1 MHDAVARREEGAYRE
16 YVTDDQQRQRGVRST
31 GRQRGMR
38 FTSLAPRTGAGTLP
52 AMSGSRERWEIEV
65 GPLFDGR
72 RLDQFLAHKLP
83 ELSRTYIQR
92 LIEQGEVLV
101 DGESVRRSFRV
112 SVCQSVELNL
122 PELQSCEVQ
131 AEDIPLDIVHQDE
144 DLLVVHK
151 PAGMVVH
158 PTTHD
163 RSGTL
168 VHALLWHV
176 KDLSGIN
183 GVERPGIVHRIDKDT
198 SGLLVVAKNDRAHQ
212 HLSDQFR
219 AHSSD
224 RLYVAICCGGH
235 PVPQEGTISTS
246 IGRDPR
252 DRKRMATVGFGGKH
266 AITHYRVVE
275 DYGAFAMVE
284 CSLETGRTHQIR
296 VHLSEQGHPLLADP
310 VYGGMKKRWLPLEPT
325 LRALLAPLR
334 GQLLHAATL
343 GFIHPATDRYV
354 GFRCDPPPALMG
366 VIRAL
371 RESAGLDPEAPG
383 PWDRIG
389 PATFGRRLV

>member
-1 MHDAVARREEGAYRE
+1 
-16 YVTDDQQRQRGVRST
+16 
-31 GRQRGMR
+31 
-38 FTSLAPRTGAGTLP
+38 
-52 AMSGSRERWEIEV
+52 MSGSRERWEIEV
-65 GPLFDGR
+65 GPLFEGK
-72 RLDQFLAHKLP
+72 RLDQFLAHKVP

-92 LIEQGEVLV
+92 LIEEGEVLV
-101 DGESVRRSFRV
+101 DGEVVRRSYRL
-112 SVCQSVELNL
+112 SIDQLVEFNL
-122 PELQSCEVQ
+122 PEVQ
-131 AEDIPLDIVHQDE
+131 AYEVEGEDIPLDIIHEDP

-151 PAGMVVH
+151 PVGMVVH

-176 KDLSGIN
+176 SDLSGIN

-212 HLSDQFR
+212 RLSDQFR
-219 AHSSD
+219 AHSLD
-224 RLYVAICCGGH
+224 RLYVAICCGGS
-235 PVPQEGTISTS
+235 PAPPEGMIATS

-252 DRKRMATVGFGGKH
+252 DRKRMATVGFGGKD
-266 AITHYRVVE
+266 AVTHYRVVE
-275 DYGAFAMVE
+275 AYGSMSMVE

-296 VHLSEQGHPLLADP
+296 VHLSELGHPLLGDP

-325 LRALLAPLR
+325 LRAKLTPLR

-343 GFIHPATDRYV
+343 GFIHPGTDQYV
-354 GFRCDPPPALMG
+354 GYRSDPPPRMME

-371 RESAGLDPEAPG
+371 RTSAGLDPEAPG
-383 PWDRIG
+383 PWDRAG
-389 PATFGRRLV
+389 PTGWSPRSIAAPRPPGS

>member
-1 MHDAVARREEGAYRE
+1 M
-16 YVTDDQQRQRGVRST
+16 T
-31 GRQRGMR
+31 
-38 FTSLAPRTGAGTLP
+38 
-52 AMSGSRERWEIEV
+52 GSRERWEIEV

-83 ELSRTYIQR
+83 ELSRTYVQR

-101 DGESVRRSFRV
+101 DGERVRRSYRV
-112 SVCQSVELNL
+112 SVDQLVELNL
-122 PELQSCEVQ
+122 PELEACNVQ
-131 AEDIPLDIVHQDE
+131 AEDLPLSVVHQDE
-144 DLLVVHK
+144 HLLVVHK
-151 PAGMVVH
+151 PAGQVVH

-198 SGLLVVAKNDRAHQ
+198 SGLLVVAKTDQAHQ

-224 RLYVAICCGGH
+224 RLYVAICCGGC
-235 PVPQEGTISTS
+235 PMPGEGTIRSS

-252 DRKRMATVGFGGKH
+252 DRKRMATVSFGGKE
-266 AITHYRVVE
+266 AVTHYRTAE
-275 DYGAFAMVE
+275 DYGLLSMVE

-296 VHLSEQGHPLLADP
+296 VHLAEQGHPLLGDP
-310 VYGGMKKRWLPLEPT
+310 VYGGTKKRWLPLEPE
-325 LRALLAPLR
+325 LRGLLAPLR
-334 GQLLHAATL
+334 GQMLHAATL
-343 GFIHPATDRYV
+343 GFIHPATDAYV
-354 GFRCDPPPALMG
+354 GFRCSPPPRMMA

-371 RESAGLDPEAPG
+371 RASAGLDLDAPG
-383 PWDRIG
+383 PWDRTE
-389 PATFGRRLV
+389 PATFGRRLS